1 MQKEMNGKW
10 DLICFRIFRQWKL
23 KSEQIE
29 NKNDRVLFQQFGY
42 LWFGCILHL
51 NIKLFSKSNWYNK
64 SELGNSYINPIKSNP
79 KMEFFSVFV
88 KVITEN
94 PLKRNSVTM
103 DLLNSLTKTA
113 MLENA
118 RVICKCDIKV
128 RFLN

>member
-1 MQKEMNGKW
+1 
-10 DLICFRIFRQWKL
+10 
-23 KSEQIE
+23 
-29 NKNDRVLFQQFGY
+29 
-42 LWFGCILHL
+42 
-51 NIKLFSKSNWYNK
+51 
-64 SELGNSYINPIKSNP
+64 
-79 KMEFFSVFV
+79 MEFFSVFV